1 MYRTLLLSSEKSS
14 TNQSWCLLAWSSFT
28 APQTQR
34 SMTFLEKYLSFGSRT
49 WNRKRS
55 LQVPLPDAK
64 GAIRMKGSERLE
76 NGRCKVKAS
85 PKSKSF
91 LTPRFRWIR
100 SFLFGWAISS
110 TRITSTL
117 WSLEGEDSNDLKSLI
132 VISNIL
138 CLCIWKLTFLKGC
151 GRIDKAAGGFQ
162 SGQYAG
168 YLSHSLGASCL
179 VLADVSLLKWF
190 TTCNH
195 DSIPQ
200 TQDSAANWRLKK
212 AVRVIDCG
220 QL

>member
-28 APQTQR
+28 APQR

-110 TRITSTL
+110 TRITSTH

-132 VISNIL
+132 VISYIL
-138 CLCIWKLTFLKGC
+138 YVSIWKLTFLKGC

-168 YLSHSLGASCL
+168 FLSNSLGASYL

-190 TTCNH
+190 TTYNH
-195 DSIPQ
+195 FIPQ

>member
-1 MYRTLLLSSEKSS
+1 MYRIFLLSSEKSS

-132 VISNIL
+132 VIFNIFYMKVNFSKGLWKDWQSCRRFPEWAVCRFSFTFTRCFIFSACWCFSFEMIYNLQSLHSSNPGQRG
-138 CLCIWKLTFLKGC
+138 KLAT
-151 GRIDKAAGGFQ
+151 
-162 SGQYAG
+162 
-168 YLSHSLGASCL
+168 
-179 VLADVSLLKWF
+179 
-190 TTCNH
+190 
-195 DSIPQ
+195 
-200 TQDSAANWRLKK
+200 
-212 AVRVIDCG
+212 
-220 QL
+220 